1 MTGPPSGYYSVTKE
15 FGIQGASSTSRHA
28 TPDPERAGS
37 GELWKSDPEP
47 ARVLAWSTVVTPKF
61 RSVTYFRV
69 YLYSTLTPHTTN
81 LPQIYFAICFRR
93 GLLHGA

>member
-1 MTGPPSGYYSVTKE
+1 VVRGEKGGVRTVLE
-15 FGIQGASSTSRHA
+15 SRQ
-28 TPDPERAGS
+28 S
-37 GELWKSDPEP
+37 F
-47 ARVLAWSTVVTPKF
+47 TPKF